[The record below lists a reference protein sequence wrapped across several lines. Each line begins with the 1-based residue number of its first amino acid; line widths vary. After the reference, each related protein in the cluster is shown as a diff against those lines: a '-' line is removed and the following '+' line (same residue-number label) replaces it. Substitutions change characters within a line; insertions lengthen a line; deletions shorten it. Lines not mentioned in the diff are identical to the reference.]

1 LAAAYSNVAV
11 TPKNYELRDKLSP
24 FLKEGD
30 FNNIRN
36 IIKAAIWASYAEHGV
51 DRNLSVNNLVYKRL
65 RQKMGIGLI
74 FCASEAR
81 QRRVI
86 RLILDIGLSSH
97 IVKTAADV
105 SGVMKMS
112 FKQPILGPQRINLLL
127 AAIWE
132 FNDLTGECGTR
143 EMRVDRPKDR
153 NPYMVW
159 TIHFPVNVVEY
170 AEQRNF

>member
-1 LAAAYSNVAV
+1 VAV

-36 IIKAAIWASYAEHGV
+36 IIKAAIWASYAEQGV
-51 DRNLSVNNLVYKRL
+51 DRNLSMNNWVYKRL
-65 RQKMGIGLI
+65 RQKMVIGLI
-74 FCASEAR
+74 FCASEAL

-105 SGVMKMS
+105 SGGMKIS

-127 AAIWE
+127 AAICE

-143 EMRVDRPKDR
+143 EMRVDCPKDV